1 MNLEVTSMTVFPNT
15 YSLEGDRHFLTLNV
29 SMSRR
34 QIERAICTLLGQLT
48 GEQATDLLRTDF
60 PEFFTT
66 ESNA

>member
-1 MNLEVTSMTVFPNT
+1 MNLEVRSMTVFPST
-15 YSLEGDRHFLTLNV
+15 GAWEGDRHFLTLNV
-29 SMSRR
+29 TMSRA

-48 GEQATDLLRTDF
+48 DEQATDLLRTDF

>member
-29 SMSRR
+29 SMSRA

-48 GEQATDLLRTDF
+48 DEQASDLLRTDF